1 MNNNSDSG
9 NKTEDLTDLT
19 DLTDSTNSTDY
30 TIGIFDPEGKKLN
43 PLNNQPYS
51 PTYKNLAKFWSNL
64 PSYQK
69 AQTIIS
75 SIKANDVILIAA
87 STGAGK
93 SVIIPKI
100 ALASCNYVGLVVMTL
115 PKKLIT
121 LKAAEFSAQTLD
133 VNLGEQVGYQYR
145 GASVSSEK
153 TVLLYS
159 TDGSIVSMIKSDPLL
174 KKIDVLI
181 IDEAHER
188 KIQIDLLLYLV
199 KNSIKLRKE
208 RNMNPLKLIIMS
220 ATINESL
227 FRAYY
232 KDFSYDYLFLAGKPN
247 FPIES
252 IYLENPIDIK
262 KKEYLSVG
270 KKTIL
275 DIISGIKT
283 NSKKFPNGDILFF
296 VCTVSECETL
306 TLELSKILTDSFVMS
321 IYSGFNQEL
330 EPYVSDMH
338 KYKEL
343 NSKYE
348 RRIFISTNVA
358 ESSLTID
365 GIIYVIDSGL
375 EMSVKY
381 NPNKKVNVMNK
392 NIITKAQITQRKGRA
407 GRTRS
412 GFCYHLYTPKQEL
425 EALDF
430 PEPEILTEDM
440 KNVCLSLMKLGC
452 QMTKS
457 DFTLEQAIKLFTEFI
472 EPPYESYISDG
483 FTFAIDNKLIENS
496 TLSKTGKLIVTTRL
510 DVCDGLALLY
520 GWNVSEQV
528 FDTVFTIICI
538 QSLLK
543 SGIEDF
549 FYSDIGE
556 KQKKSIIKKI
566 AKISDNS
573 EHIAI
578 YNLYKKIL
586 ESEDKL
592 MYNIKLVE
600 NIKNIYLN
608 QINKIKKSYSR
619 YKITLESV
627 NKANSD
633 NLNIICSFNYGL
645 KNFRAYK
652 IKGDF
657 KFNGLNCDLTKSIF
671 TFDKYYSIVSY
682 SNLLISG
689 RLMLSI
695 VSPWLL
701 D

>member
-1 MNNNSDSG
+1 MNNSKSENNVIKGILDPNG
-9 NKTEDLTDLT
+9 INK
-19 DLTDSTNSTDY
+19 
-30 TIGIFDPEGKKLN
+30 N
-43 PLNNQPYS
+43 PLNNNQYTEDYIKYS
-51 PTYKNLAKFWSNL
+51 KFWSNL

-392 NIITKAQITQRKGRA
+392 N
-407 GRTRS
+407 S
-412 GFCYHLYTPKQEL
+412 
-425 EALDF
+425 
-430 PEPEILTEDM
+430 
-440 KNVCLSLMKLGC
+440 
-452 QMTKS
+452 
-457 DFTLEQAIKLFTEFI
+457 
-472 EPPYESYISDG
+472 
-483 FTFAIDNKLIENS
+483 
-496 TLSKTGKLIVTTRL
+496 
-510 DVCDGLALLY
+510 
-520 GWNVSEQV
+520 
-528 FDTVFTIICI
+528 
-538 QSLLK
+538 
-543 SGIEDF
+543 
-549 FYSDIGE
+549 
-556 KQKKSIIKKI
+556 
-566 AKISDNS
+566 
-573 EHIAI
+573 
-578 YNLYKKIL
+578 
-586 ESEDKL
+586 
-592 MYNIKLVE
+592 
-600 NIKNIYLN
+600 LN
-608 QINKIKKSYSR
+608 QS
-619 YKITLESV
+619 
-627 NKANSD
+627 
-633 NLNIICSFNYGL
+633 
-645 KNFRAYK
+645 
-652 IKGDF
+652 
-657 KFNGLNCDLTKSIF
+657 
-671 TFDKYYSIVSY
+671 
-682 SNLLISG
+682 
-689 RLMLSI
+689 
-695 VSPWLL
+695 
-701 D
+701 

>member
-1 MNNNSDSG
+1 MENNSDSS
-9 NKTEDLTDLT
+9 N
-19 DLTDSTNSTDY
+19 NSNIKNAEPNLK
-30 TIGIFDPEGKKLN
+30 IGIFDPEGKYPN
-43 PLNNQPYS
+43 PLNNQEYS

-69 AQTIIS
+69 AKIIIK
-75 SIKANDVILIAA
+75 SIRNNDVILIAA

-100 ALASCNYVGLVVMTL
+100 ALASCNYVGLIVMTL

-145 GASVSSEK
+145 GTSVSSDK

-159 TDGSIVSMIKSDPLL
+159 TDGSIVSMIKSDPTL

-199 KNSIKLRKE
+199 KNTIRIRKE
-208 RNMNPLKLIIMS
+208 RNMSPLKLIIMS
-220 ATINESL
+220 ATINETL
-227 FRAYY
+227 FRTYY

-247 FPIES
+247 FPIDS
-252 IYLENPIDIK
+252 IYLEQELDIK
-262 KKEYLSVG
+262 KKEYLLVG
-270 KKTIL
+270 KNTIIK
-275 DIISGIKT
+275 IISNI
-283 NSKKFPNGDILFF
+283 NSENKKYPNGDILFF

-306 TLELSKILTDSFVMS
+306 TFELTKLLKDSFVMS

-330 EPYVSDMH
+330 EPYVSDNL

-343 NSKYE
+343 NSNYK
-348 RRIFISTNVA
+348 RRVFISTNVA

-381 NPNKKVNVMNK
+381 DPKKKVNIMEK

-407 GRTRS
+407 GRTKS
-412 GFCYHLYTPKQEL
+412 GFCYHLYTPEQESQ
-425 EALDF
+425 ALDY

-457 DFTLEQAIKLFTEFI
+457 DFTIEQTIKLFTEFI
-472 EPPYESYISDG
+472 EPPKDSYIKDG
-483 FTFAIDNKLIENS
+483 FDFAIKNKLIENS
-496 TLSKTGKLIVTTRL
+496 LLTKLGRLIIDTRL
-510 DVCDGLALLY
+510 DVCDGLALEY
-520 GWNVSEQV
+520 AYSINEQIFDSV
-528 FDTVFTIICI
+528 FKIICI
-538 QSLLK
+538 QSFLK
-543 SGIEDF
+543 SGIDDF
-549 FYSDIGE
+549 FYSDIDD
-556 KQKKSIIKKI
+556 KKKLSIIKKI
-566 AKISDNS
+566 AKKSENS

-578 YNLYKKIL
+578 LNLYNMAIDSELSYFNKKLIL
-586 ESEDKL
+586 
-592 MYNIKLVE
+592 
-600 NIKNIYLN
+600 NIKNIYDI
-608 QINKIKKSYSR
+608 QYKKIKKSYSR
-619 YKITLESV
+619 FKVKLEPINVSEIE
-627 NKANSD
+627 NI
-633 NLNIICSFNYGL
+633 NIIRSFNFGL
-645 KNFRAYK
+645 KNTRSYK
-652 IKGDF
+652 IKGKF
-657 KFNGLNCDLTKSIF
+657 KFNNLNCDLSNSIF
-671 TFDKYYSIVSY
+671 SFDKYYSIVSY
-682 SNLLISG
+682 SNLLIGG

-695 VSPWLL
+695 ISPWLL